1 MQFTLLEQQVGRE
14 FAVAAASAA
23 AVVVAVVVGRV
34 PRSGRQ
40 PIHNI
45 YAIHQGARSQSA
57 QTRFGN

>member
-1 MQFTLLEQQVGRE
+1 MQFTLLEQQFGRE
-14 FAVAAASAA
+14 LAA
-23 AVVVAVVVGRV
+23 AVVVVAVVAVVVGRV

-45 YAIHQGARSQSA
+45 CAIHQGARSKSA